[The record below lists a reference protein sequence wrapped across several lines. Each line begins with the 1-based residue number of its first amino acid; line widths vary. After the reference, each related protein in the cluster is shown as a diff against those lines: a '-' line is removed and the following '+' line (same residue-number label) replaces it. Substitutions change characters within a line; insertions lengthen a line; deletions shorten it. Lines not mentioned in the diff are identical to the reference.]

1 MKDLKVNVGNYIT
14 ADMVNSIKT
23 LRLQLIDQINRLETK
38 HRLPSRGESDW
49 YDRLV
54 ELGGA
59 EAEEIET
66 AYWVLDEV
74 RNIKSSLEE
83 IDRALAEPA
92 LDTGVQYSR

>member
-14 ADMVNSIKT
+14 TDMVNSIKT

-49 YDRLV
+49 YDKLV
-54 ELGGA
+54 ELGGT

-83 IDRALAEPA
+83 IDRALMEPV
-92 LDTGVQYSR
+92 LNQKV

>member
-14 ADMVNSIKT
+14 TDMVNSIKT

-38 HRLPSRGESDW
+38 HGLPSRGESDW
-49 YDRLV
+49 YDKLV
-54 ELGGA
+54 ELGGT

-83 IDRALAEPA
+83 IDRALMEPV
-92 LDTGVQYSR
+92 LNQKV

>member
-14 ADMVNSIKT
+14 TDMVNSIKA
-23 LRLQLIDQINRLETK
+23 LRLQLINQINKLETR
-38 HRLPSRGESDW
+38 HGLPSRGEPGW
-49 YDRLV
+49 YDKLI
-54 ELGGA
+54 ELGGTR
-59 EAEEIET
+59 AEEIER

-92 LDTGVQYSR
+92 LDTEV

>member
-14 ADMVNSIKT
+14 TDMVNSIKT

-83 IDRALAEPA
+83 IDRALIEPV
-92 LDTGVQYSR
+92 LNQKV

>member
-14 ADMVNSIKT
+14 ADMVNSIKA
-23 LRLQLIDQINRLETK
+23 LRLQLINQINKLEAK
-38 HRLPSRGESDW
+38 HGLPSRGESDW
-49 YDRLV
+49 YDKLV
-54 ELGGA
+54 ELGGTK
-59 EAEEIET
+59 AEEIER

-92 LDTGVQYSR
+92 LDTEV

>member
-14 ADMVNSIKT
+14 TDMVNSIKT

-92 LDTGVQYSR
+92 LDTRVQYSR

>member
-92 LDTGVQYSR
+92 LDTGVQ

>member
-14 ADMVNSIKT
+14 TDMVNSIKT
-23 LRLQLIDQINRLETK
+23 LRLQLINQINRLETK
-38 HRLPSRGESDW
+38 HGLPSRGESDW
-49 YDRLV
+49 YDRLG

-59 EAEEIET
+59 EAGEIEK

-83 IDRALAEPA
+83 IDRALVEPV
-92 LDTGVQYSR
+92 LDTEV

>member
-14 ADMVNSIKT
+14 TDMVNSIKT